1 MKIKWVFFS
10 VWILSIVAF
19 VVGQFLAPP
28 NYVNLPNNPWGSL
41 FGTSVAVGA
50 TSFILMLVFFVMGE
64 RQHAAK
70 KVRKSPKKTT
80 TLTTA
85 AKRFL
90 SILIAIGLIG
100 ILIMYAKA
108 NMPNS
113 PFFGTPVP
121 TVNNF
126 IDDYK
131 LFGMINDYRSSNKLA
146 TISLDDETCKIAQ
159 RRLDT
164 YFWQTNL
171 DLNNYKDVC
180 PTCNS
185 LSIAESQNNYN
196 LTSILDSWKSSKK
209 TSDTLNSNK
218 KYGCTKINKDKVVLV
233 LTNKTVVPAA
243 AVTNTDPV
251 TDCVSSAPNC
261 NGESI
266 RLKRS
271 QCTNITCCGFNDGKW
286 EVYPSSEKC
295 KLAQQGS
302 QPTQQI
308 QKPTTPTTQLNF
320 YCYDNTNKYSYYTSS
335 GEQCNKNNRI
345 SLCKGVVKSTYD
357 SCMNNCLNK
366 AGEGTDICI
375 WGYGA
380 GGNVANDPALLQQCF
395 DENGAEQQ
403 TCMDACSKP
412 YQEGSSNCNN
422 TP

>member
-28 NYVNLPNNPWGSL
+28 NYASLPNNPWGNL
-41 FGTSVAVGA
+41 FGTSFVLGII
-50 TSFILMLVFFVMGE
+50 SFILMLVFFIMGE
-64 RQHAAK
+64 RQYKTK
-70 KVRKSPKKTT
+70 KSRKSSEKTT
-80 TLTTA
+80 VLSTP
-85 AKRFL
+85 AKRL
-90 SILIAIGLIG
+90 ISIVVALGFIGA
-100 ILIMYAKA
+100 LIMYAKA
-108 NMPNS
+108 QMANS
-113 PFFGTPVP
+113 PFFATPVP
-121 TVNNF
+121 TINNF

-196 LTSILDSWKSSKK
+196 LNSILDSWKGNK
-209 TSDTLNSNK
+209 TTLDTLNSNK
-218 KYGCTKINKDKVVLV
+218 KYGCVKVSKEKAVLV
-233 LTNKTVVPAA
+233 LISKTVTTTI
-243 AVTNTDPV
+243 TNTDPI

-271 QCTNITCCGFNDGKW
+271 QCSNITCCGFNDGRW

-295 KLAQQGS
+295 KQAQQGA
-302 QPTQQI
+302 QPIQKI
-308 QKPTTPTTQLNF
+308 QKPTTSTNQLNF

-335 GEQCNKNNRI
+335 GEQCNKNNLI
-345 SLCKGVVKSTYD
+345 SSCKYLAQLNVWNPCTQKCKDTSSQSFDLCLWAYSGQNAAIKDDFGLFQECSNENTVEYQK
-357 SCMNNCLNK
+357 CL
-366 AGEGTDICI
+366 
-375 WGYGA
+375 
-380 GGNVANDPALLQQCF
+380 
-395 DENGAEQQ
+395 
-403 TCMDACSKP
+403 DACGPS
-412 YQEGSSNCNN
+412 YQDAMNKCNF
-422 TP
+422 